1 MTLRRSLRLFWICLL
16 GLVLVAAFAFRN
28 QVLRASLDPK
38 QPFQVYRPPAAPDY
52 ARQDAWA
59 LWPQGTPSGP
69 ADVFFVHP
77 TTYSGGDEWNGPI
90 DDARSS
96 DQLEDVM
103 IPNYAGPFAS
113 LGRVFA
119 PRYRQA
125 SLYGW
130 MSMREDAQD
139 ARRFAYEDV
148 RRAFLYWLQHADS
161 GRPLVLVGVEQ
172 GGSIADRLLR
182 EEVQTR
188 PELLRRLVG
197 AWLIQT
203 VTPAAAYQSGPVHAC
218 SGRNQ
223 GRCVVAYMPVQ
234 RGHWGQA
241 RRILQ
246 RALVWGQGDSLEP
259 LAERPALCVNPL
271 LGAATSALADLE
283 ASRGAANATD
293 LEWGLRPP
301 FMQRQVSAQ
310 CSGGLLWVT
319 RPKSPTLKSAGG
331 WADRLKAPG
340 YNVFYADLE
349 ADARARLAAL
359 GPDAYPSVYVRKVP
373 VMGR

>member
-1 MTLRRSLRLFWICLL
+1 LTLRRSLRLIWICLL
-16 GLVLVAAFAFRN
+16 GLVLISAFAFRN

-38 QPFQVYRPPAAPDY
+38 QPFQIYRPPPAPDY
-52 ARQDAWA
+52 GRQDAWA
-59 LWPQGTPSGP
+59 LWPQGPVSGV
-69 ADVFFVHP
+69 ADIFFIHP

-90 DDARSS
+90 DESRSS
-96 DQLEDVM
+96 DQLDEVM

-139 ARRFAYEDV
+139 ARRFAYADV
-148 RRAFLYWLQHADS
+148 RRAFLDWVLRLDQ
-161 GRPLVLVGVEQ
+161 GRPLILVGVEQ

-182 EEVQTR
+182 EEIETR
-188 PELLRRLVG
+188 PELLRRFAG
-197 AWLIQT
+197 AYLIQT
-203 VTPAAAYQSGPVHAC
+203 VTPAAAYASGPMRAC
-218 SGRNQ
+218 EGRRQ
-223 GRCVVAYMPVQ
+223 ARCVVAYMPAP
-234 RGHWGQA
+234 RGDWGRG

-246 RALVWGQGDSLEP
+246 RAFVWGAGEVLEP
-259 LAERPALCVNPL
+259 LGDRPALCVNPL
-271 LGAATSALADLE
+271 LGAATGALADLE
-283 ASRGAANATD
+283 ANRGAANATD

-301 FMQRQVSAQ
+301 FMPRQVSAQ
-310 CSGGLLWVT
+310 CSGGILWVT
-319 RPKSPTLKSAGG
+319 RPKSPTLKASGG

-340 YNVFYADLE
+340 YNPFYADLE
-349 ADARARLAAL
+349 ADARARLQAL
-359 GPDAYPSVYVRKVP
+359 GPDAYPSVWVRKVP